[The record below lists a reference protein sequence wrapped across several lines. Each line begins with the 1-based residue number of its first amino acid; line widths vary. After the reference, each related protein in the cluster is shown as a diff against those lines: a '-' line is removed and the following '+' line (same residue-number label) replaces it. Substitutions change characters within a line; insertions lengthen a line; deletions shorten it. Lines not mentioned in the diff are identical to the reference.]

1 MLDKK
6 GADEPGTSDNKHQS
20 MSNSPLFWNK
30 KINREVPL
38 VPSVKSS
45 RVLTAQALKRLF
57 RRSASRSQS
66 IIVPSLRD
74 KYNLSSKTITRVANS
89 ALRMGDAKIPEDQKR
104 IDTVNIDTDDDEIS
118 MYGKYEN
125 GIIDEEGKMEV
136 DNDADFKEITE
147 QLSDVP
153 NTPSA
158 LSFVYVKR
166 SNGQFLAR

>member
-6 GADEPGTSDNKHQS
+6 GIDEPGTSYNKHQS
-20 MSNSPLFWNK
+20 MSNRPLFWNK
-30 KINREVPL
+30 KINRDVPL

-57 RRSASRSQS
+57 RRPTTRSQS

-89 ALRMGDAKIPEDQKR
+89 ALRMGGAKIPEDQKR
-104 IDTVNIDTDDDEIS
+104 VDTVDIDTDDDEIS
-118 MYGKYEN
+118 MYSQYEN
-125 GIIDEEGKMEV
+125 GIIDEEETMEV
-136 DNDADFKEITE
+136 DNDDDFEEITE

-158 LSFVYVKR
+158 RSFVYVKR
-166 SNGQFLAR
+166 